1 MLDVVVVGA
10 GVVGLTSALRLQRQG
25 ARVLVVAEALPL
37 STTSAVAAAVWYP
50 TGMTAGDQVER
61 WSAEGYAEFARQ
73 AAEAVPGVTMC
84 RTWMLTES
92 FAPDERPARE
102 SPAQEGPAPEGAGQD
117 AAAQGSIPWWAA
129 PVPDLRPLPSAGAA
143 TPGEPARHGWE
154 FTAPSVEMPRYLAW
168 LLDQFREGGGRVV
181 QQRLDSLAQLAG
193 WAPAVV
199 NASGLGARLLC
210 SDQAVYPVRG
220 QIVLIRNPGLRT
232 SVRIEGNPAGY
243 TYVHPRSADVVL
255 GGTFEEGNW
264 DTAVDPRTA
273 QSILRRCTAAVPELA
288 GAEVTGHLVGL
299 RPARRGGVRLGVDE
313 HTLPGTRLVHNY
325 GHGGAGVTLSWGCAA
340 ATAALL

>member
-10 GVVGLTSALRLQRQG
+10 GVVGLTSALSLQEQG
-25 ARVLVVAEALPL
+25 ARVMVVADALPL

-50 TGMTAGDQVER
+50 TGMTGGDQVAR
-61 WSAEGYAEFARQ
+61 WSADSYAEFARQ
-73 AAEAVPGVTMC
+73 AAQGVPGVTMSPT
-84 RTWMLTES
+84 RMLTES
-92 FAPDERPARE
+92 PGSGAPT
-102 SPAQEGPAPEGAGQD
+102 GQD
-117 AAAQGSIPWWAA
+117 GPPVPWWAA
-129 PVPDLRPLPSAGAA
+129 PVPDLRPLTAPAPAR
-143 TPGEPARHGWE
+143 PGGPTRHGWE
-154 FTAPSVEMPRYLAW
+154 FTAPSIEMPRYLGR
-168 LLDQFREGGGRVV
+168 LFDRFREGGGRVV

-210 SDQAVYPVRG
+210 ADRAVYPVRG
-220 QIVLIRNPGLRT
+220 QIVLVRNPGLRL
-232 SVRIEGNPAGY
+232 SLRIEGHPAGY
-243 TYVHPRSADVVL
+243 TYVHPRSTDVVL
-255 GGTFEEGNW
+255 GGTFEEDSW

-273 QSILRRCTAAVPELA
+273 QSILRRCTAAVPELS

-299 RPARRGGVRLGVDE
+299 RPARRGGVRLAVDE